1 MSRALEVMKIF
12 LLLYMCHLAMGLTYC
27 YKTTF
32 YCTVYNATPHTFTV
46 SEIPWQL
53 VALTLKTLKKSKSG
67 NVLNVKKYKN
77 VPFSGVSMYAAESCG
92 CDCCVDVDDS
102 GTVTASTGCV
112 SAASTVETGS
122 VPID

>member
-12 LLLYMCHLAMGLTYC
+12 LLFYMCHFAMGLTYC

-32 YCTVYNATPHTFTV
+32 YRTVYTATPHTFTM

-67 NVLNVKKYKN
+67 NVLNVKKIITYLFQVCPHIQLK
-77 VPFSGVSMYAAESCG
+77 VVAA
-92 CDCCVDVDDS
+92 
-102 GTVTASTGCV
+102 TVAWM
-112 SAASTVETGS
+112 
-122 VPID
+122 